1 VHPDKEYAMTLD
13 ISTRHV
19 PLDAPTRELIERRL
33 AYALGR
39 FAARVRSVTARFEDL
54 NGPRGGVDI
63 QCRMEA
69 VLVPRGQV
77 LVEVTDV
84 TAEAAASRASQRLAR
99 RIRTVLEARRGRRRR
114 SPLGRLDTAEAGLGV
129 G

>member
-1 VHPDKEYAMTLD
+1 MTLD

-33 AYALGR
+33 AFALGR

-84 TAEAAASRASQRLAR
+84 TAEAAATRGAQRLAR
-99 RIRTVLEARRGRRRR
+99 RIRTVIEARRGRRRR
-114 SPLGRLDTAEAGLGV
+114 SPSVRAATGEPSLAAG
-129 G
+129 

>member
-1 VHPDKEYAMTLD
+1 MTLD

-69 VLVPRGQV
+69 VLGPRGQGR
-77 LVEVTDV
+77 VEGTDG
-84 TAEAAASRASQRLAR
+84 TADAAASRASQRLAR